1 MAGTTD
7 SIKLDYFGDTSSGS
21 VDFTKKF
28 SIEVKTPDGTKPIHI
43 LIDWDDLVNRPVA
56 TYNKLGLVMP
66 VYSNTQSV
74 SIGKIGSTP
83 GAASISEAG
92 ITLQDRSNIN
102 NRFYAVE
109 IDKTGRLYVN
119 VPWQS
124 SSLAMMTAAEMN
136 SLFDTIV
143 K

>member
-7 SIKLDYFGDTSSGS
+7 SIKLDYFGDTLSGS
-21 VDFTKKF
+21 VDFAKKF
-28 SIEVKTPDGTKPIHI
+28 SLEVKTPDGTKPIHI
-43 LIDWDDLVNRPVA
+43 LIDWDDLLNRPVA

-74 SIGKIGSTP
+74 SIGKIGDTT
-83 GAASISEAG
+83 GAASIEEAG
-92 ITLQDRSNIN
+92 IKLQDRSNISD
-102 NRFYAVE
+102 RYYAVE
-109 IDKTGRLYVN
+109 IDNTGRLYVN
-119 VPWQS
+119 VPWQG